1 MAAVIKPPFLSAYDP
16 IADGEGSIDPLG
28 LAATYERLADLIL
41 PGITVRMGR
50 PRFLT
55 ALAVGAHVC
64 AEFGKDELAADEV
77 TPPYLVFEW
86 WIVEAFIRAADHL
99 AESGRIPGMMK
110 AQACVRN
117 GRPLSAPAY
126 LKTPTVFGFTGI
138 FRRLARHT
146 QILTPDGLLDES
158 GHRLVEVWA
167 KEQGLD
173 GFVYGREGNGARF
186 RDDLRKAVTQGLK
199 EAHTSQRPGAFW
211 QAIAKYLDPAKPGRN
226 ERKLLLDL
234 ISNRSGPA
242 DDVKFII
249 DALRKRKAP
258 LDWPDEAGMY
268 KSLLKTAPASLK
280 PALTAIDTYE
290 SFCRPL
296 NDAFDWMLYL
306 ASSEPSA
313 GISAED
319 YLRRAPA
326 SKLHKQ
332 ISTAM
337 ARVESDD
344 LVGAKWTER
353 SEVLTLLREIT
364 APDRIFPT
372 LLEHHRQAQARKPPD
387 GKRPWLEQ
395 TARGRLVV
403 RSSYRR
409 EVEPAPVSEYLHEYR
424 LPTLSRF
431 LQDLGAFE

>member
-1 MAAVIKPPFLSAYDP
+1 MAAVLKPPFLSAYDP
-16 IADGEGSIDPLG
+16 LADGEGSIDPLG
-28 LAATYERLADLIL
+28 LAATYERLADIIL

-55 ALAVGAHVC
+55 ALAVGAYVC
-64 AEFGKDELAADEV
+64 SEFGKDELASDEV

-86 WIVEAFIRAADHL
+86 WVVEAFTRAADEL
-99 AESGRIPGMMK
+99 KEYGRIPGMQK

-146 QILTPDGLLDES
+146 QILTTDGLLDES
-158 GHRLVEVWA
+158 GHRLVETWA
-167 KEQGLD
+167 RDQGLD
-173 GFVYGREGNGARF
+173 GFIYGREGGGARF

-199 EAHTSQRPGAFW
+199 DAHTSQRPGTFW
-211 QAIAKYLDPAKPGRN
+211 QSIARNLDPAKPGRA

-234 ISNRSGPA
+234 ITNRSGPS

-249 DALRKRKAP
+249 EAMRKRKAP
-258 LDWPDEAGMY
+258 LDWADEANFY
-268 KSLLKTAPASLK
+268 KSLHKTAPTSLK
-280 PALTAIDTYE
+280 PSLIAIDAYE

-296 NDAFDWMLYL
+296 TDAFEWMLYL
-306 ASSEPSA
+306 ASTEPSA
-313 GISAED
+313 GISADD
-319 YLRRAPA
+319 YIRRAPA
-326 SKLHKQ
+326 PKLYKQ
-332 ISTAM
+332 ISAAM
-337 ARVESDD
+337 ARVENDE

-353 SEVLTLLREIT
+353 SEVLTLLREIGSPET
-364 APDRIFPT
+364 IFPT
-372 LLEHHRQAQARKPPD
+372 LIEHHRQAQARKPPD

-395 TARGRLVV
+395 TARGRLIV

-409 EVEPAPVSEYLHEYR
+409 EAEPAPVSEYLHEYR

-431 LQDLGAFE
+431 LEDLGAFA